1 MYIYSTIQNGPICT
15 DSPDCEQEGAK
26 ETTKSTSVLTTAKK
40 ESQGMPDP
48 GDDKKKLAL
57 YIGIGIGVL
66 FTLIILIIA
75 LYKFRSRDEGTYKVD
90 ESKNFAYLESKN
102 VHHGNH
108 GNGAIIGASNIKP
121 GKKKDVKEWYV

>member
-1 MYIYSTIQNGPICT
+1 
-15 DSPDCEQEGAK
+15 
-26 ETTKSTSVLTTAKK
+26 
-40 ESQGMPDP
+40 MPDP
-48 GDDKKKLAL
+48 GDEKKRLAL
-57 YIGIGIGVL
+57 YIGIGVGVL

-102 VHHGNH
+102 VHHGN
-108 GNGAIIGASNIKP
+108 GAIIGASNIKP